1 MNSLARTHFLRTSA
15 AMATPSA
22 SQAPVLP
29 VYEQMLAQL
38 RQVQL
43 QLKSLQSVERKIERK
58 RQVVDQFS
66 PYLHGVLAA
75 DSGQMDEVLS
85 TIMVW
90 YLDTGNVT
98 AALPLIDYALR
109 HKLRLPER
117 YKRSLPT
124 VVVEETAEHALLA
137 LAQGNL
143 PNIAALY
150 RIQALTQDEDMPD
163 VVRAKLH
170 KALGL
175 AHAHAVEGEN
185 ETEQRRRLQAALQQL
200 RRATALEPRSGVK
213 KEMERLERAL
223 KNLTPDT

>member
-1 MNSLARTHFLRTSA
+1 MSLARAHFLRTSA
-15 AMATPSA
+15 AMAAPTA
-22 SQAPVLP
+22 THAPVLP
-29 VYEQMLAQL
+29 VYEQMLGQL

-58 RQVVDQFS
+58 RQVVNTFA

-75 DSGQMDEVLS
+75 DSGQMDEVLT

-90 YLDTGNVT
+90 YLDTGDVT
-98 AALPLIDYALR
+98 SALPLIDYALR

-124 VVVEETAEHALLA
+124 VVVEETAEQSLRA
-137 LAQGNL
+137 LAHGQR
-143 PNIAALY
+143 PTIPALY
-150 RIQALTQDEDMPD
+150 RIHALTVDDDMPD

-175 AHAHAVEGEN
+175 AHAQAVDGED
-185 ETEQRRRLQAALQQL
+185 EAEQHRRLQAALQQL
-200 RRATALEPRSGVK
+200 RRATALDNRSGVK
-213 KEMERLERAL
+213 KEIERVERAL
-223 KNLTPDT
+223 KTLTPDT